1 MAMLQILKNLDYD
14 SLPISDYSRNY
25 ILRLLPNLDYY
36 LEIYHRCLHQM
47 LDEASLPRQWASA
60 K

>member
-36 LEIYHRCLHQM
+36 LDYSTHF
-47 LDEASLPRQWASA
+47 ASPFAA
-60 K
+60 III